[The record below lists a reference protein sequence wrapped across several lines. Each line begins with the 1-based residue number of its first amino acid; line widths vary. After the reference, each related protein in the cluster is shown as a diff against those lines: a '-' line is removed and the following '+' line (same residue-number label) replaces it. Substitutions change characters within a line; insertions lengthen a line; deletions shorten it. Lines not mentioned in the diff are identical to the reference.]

1 MTDILAKVR
10 AVALLLPEVEEGAD
24 NGEIAFLVDGAAF
37 ARFDGD
43 TVAVRSDDG
52 WHRLENGDTTL
63 IEDRVARGW
72 ELTAPA
78 RLLEAGGR

>member
-24 NGEIAFLVDGAAF
+24 DRQVAFLVDGTPF
-37 ARFDGD
+37 VRCDGE
-43 TVAVRSDDG
+43 TVEVRADNG
-52 WHRLENGDTTL
+52 WHRLENGDATL